1 MSKLSTL
8 IRRASRSEPAPMGFA
23 AASARTKTPEI
34 LISAALSSPDAEAA
48 AAAVKAGADFLLVV
62 SADVT
67 ADADKV
73 KALLAAVSVPCG
85 LRLSKPSPAA
95 VAEARELGIDYLCVG
110 DLDTPAAAFL
120 DDEIGFVLA
129 VAEDSDDSALQI
141 LQSTSFDALH
151 AGELV
156 GSPTLRRQL
165 ALRRMSVLARK
176 PLFLEVR
183 DALDSLDLECLRDA
197 GVAALVTEVKGRSAS
212 RITGLRQAIGA
223 MKPRRKARNEREALL
238 PSVSHAAD
246 GDDDDDE

>member
-1 MSKLSTL
+1 
-8 IRRASRSEPAPMGFA
+8 MGFA

-34 LISAALSSPDAEAA
+34 LISAALSSPDPDAA
-48 AAAVKAGADFLLVV
+48 AAAVKAGADFLLVT

-67 ADADKV
+67 ADADKL
-73 KALLAAVSVPCG
+73 KALGVAASVPCG
-85 LRLSKPSPAA
+85 LRLSRPSPAA
-95 VAEARELGIDYLCVG
+95 VAEARELGFDYLCVG
-110 DLDTPAAAFL
+110 DQDTPAAAFL

-176 PLFLEVR
+176 PLFLDVR
-183 DALDSLDLECLRDA
+183 DTLDSQDLECLRDA

-223 MKPRRKARNEREALL
+223 MKPRRKARNERESTALL